1 MTADHPALDHVVL
14 STRRNTWT
22 LGGEVEFLTEMVNLD
37 IIFDH
42 NKKEGHNKEQ

>member
-37 IIFDH
+37 IKFDH
-42 NKKEGHNKEQ
+42 HKKEGHNKEQ